1 MKKLNFVATINGT
14 RHNFEIIAKSWE
26 TRSSW
31 GHEADLWDGDR
42 FICSTRRRYY
52 NRTWECWQY
61 ESVCQDL
68 LDQYLDRVEAVLLD
82 AYRLTND
89 KKRLTPEDKKR
100 ALRPVAGLRR
110 RLMDHLQKAN
120 KKRW

>member
-1 MKKLNFVATINGT
+1 MKNLVFTAFVTGT
-14 RHNFEIIAKSWE
+14 RHNFQILAESWE
-26 TRSSW
+26 TRNSW
-31 GHEADLWDGDR
+31 GHSAVLLLDGRKID
-42 FICSTRRRYY
+42 SARRRYY

-68 LDQYLDRVEAVLLD
+68 LDQYCDRIESVLLD

-89 KKRLTPEDKKR
+89 KKRLTPEDKKQ